1 MAALLELR
9 QVSKHFGGLPAVDQV
24 DFALEQGEIVGVIG
38 PNGAGKTT
46 LLNCISGLEPLTTG
60 QISFKGRR
68 IDTLKAHEIAELGI
82 GRTFQIVKP
91 FTGLTVKENVA
102 VGALYGRA
110 GRAQSVKEAMRRAQE
125 ILEQVSLAHKSSHL
139 TSEVTIPDRKRLE
152 LARALAMEPELLL
165 LDEVMAGLNPRETDD
180 IMLLIQEINRSGK
193 TVLIIEHVMRAIM
206 GISHRIVVLHHGKL
220 IATGTPQEIADDD
233 RVIEAY
239 LGERYAAAKRA
250 NPSAA
255 PAANALE

>member
-1 MAALLELR
+1 
-9 QVSKHFGGLPAVDQV
+9 
-24 DFALEQGEIVGVIG
+24 
-38 PNGAGKTT
+38 
-46 LLNCISGLEPLTTG
+46 
-60 QISFKGRR
+60 
-68 IDTLKAHEIAELGI
+68 
-82 GRTFQIVKP
+82 
-91 FTGLTVKENVA
+91 
-102 VGALYGRA
+102 
-110 GRAQSVKEAMRRAQE
+110 
-125 ILEQVSLAHKSSHL
+125 
-139 TSEVTIPDRKRLE
+139 
-152 LARALAMEPELLL
+152 MEPELLL